1 MPLSPTGSCA
11 AASNGCDQQIVTR
24 TPRSAGRPLVGL
36 TTYYKHATWGDWSR
50 PAALVPGRYVE
61 AVVRAGGTPVLLP
74 PVGDPS
80 DGPDLSVLDAL
91 HALVLIG
98 GSDVDPLR
106 YTDQVHP
113 ASMPEPHRDDHE
125 LALTSEALHRGMPLL
140 AICRGVQ
147 VLNVAL
153 GGTLHQHVPD
163 LTGHTAYQPSPG
175 VFGSVTV
182 QTEPGSRI
190 AAALGEQTT
199 VPCYHHQ
206 AVDRVADGLQVTAR
220 SADGLVQALEPTD
233 GAGSAWVL
241 GVQFHPEEDAGDDR
255 LFTALVNA
263 AGAHGTL
270 GAATPGTPPP
280 AALAHTPE
288 KVTP

>member
-1 MPLSPTGSCA
+1 MTG
-11 AASNGCDQQIVTR
+11 

-36 TTYYKHATWGDWSR
+36 TTYYKQAIWGDWSR

-61 AVVRAGGTPVLLP
+61 ALVRAGGTPVLLP

-80 DGPDLSVLDAL
+80 DGPDLTVLDAL

-106 YTDQVHP
+106 YTHQIHP

-125 LALTSEALHRGMPLL
+125 LALTREAWGRGMPLL

-163 LTGHTAYQPSPG
+163 LIGHTAYRPSPG

-206 AVDRVADGLQVTAR
+206 AIDRVADGLQVTAR
-220 SADGLVQALEPTD
+220 SGDGLVQALEPSG

-241 GVQFHPEEDAGDDR
+241 GVQFHPEEDATDDR
-255 LFTALVNA
+255 LFTALVDA
-263 AGAHGTL
+263 SRGHGTL
-270 GAATPGTPPP
+270 GVLAPGMPTPV
-280 AALAHTPE
+280 ALAHSPE